1 MGLECSPC
9 NPNTGPGMGN
19 RLTRIYTKKG
29 DSGMTSLGDGK
40 LVAKDDPRVEAY
52 GAVDELNSVLGVL
65 ITCDIPKVIEAI
77 LIGVQHNLFDLGGQL
92 CIPGHSVLS
101 PIRVEELEQELD
113 LLNKDL
119 QPLRDFILPGGTLA
133 AAICHQART
142 TCRRAERRVVSLAG
156 VEGGDESLQL
166 SIRYLNRLS
175 DLLFVVARSINRSV
189 GTPDIIWDRG

>member
-1 MGLECSPC
+1 
-9 NPNTGPGMGN
+9 
-19 RLTRIYTKKG
+19 
-29 DSGMTSLGDGK
+29 MTSLGDGK

>member
-1 MGLECSPC
+1 
-9 NPNTGPGMGN
+9 MGN